1 MIVPI
6 TLLLVTVT
14 GLTISAILAFWWA
27 GGDGQFQ
34 NLEQAALSVFDCDEM
49 PEPSTPL
56 SDE

>member
-34 NLEQAALSVFDCDEM
+34 HLEQGALSVFDSDEM
-49 PEPSTPL
+49 PEPPTPL
-56 SDE
+56 RDE